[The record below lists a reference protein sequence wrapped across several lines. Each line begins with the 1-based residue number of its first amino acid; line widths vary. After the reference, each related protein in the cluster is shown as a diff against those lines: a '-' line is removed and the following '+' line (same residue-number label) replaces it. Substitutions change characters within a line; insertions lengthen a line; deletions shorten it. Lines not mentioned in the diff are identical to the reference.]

1 MKHTKQLTIVLALL
15 VPVFVAQA
23 QRGIEWKFPQYKVT
37 LPVTLEGNADRDM
50 VPLLD
55 GKLDR
60 LPKKG
65 EQSRFG
71 IFYQPFAKAQA
82 TTPVLEIIDGG
93 NDQVIKAVT
102 LDEYF
107 GKESASWKR
116 IAAESKSSGSSIVST
131 YAVKEG
137 SYDLKVIREI
147 SLTDARELPT
157 GKAMKVSFSVQS
169 RSALSL
175 KARFLGNAEGT
186 ITISGSSITITS
198 SDTMLS
204 LNPALVLQASPTA
217 SIKAEGSQQFS
228 IVTGPVEVKANQ
240 ASLVLSLTIAGT
252 TIGSTEHIKEQV
264 GVLQG
269 YFTNGTVAPNLVATI
284 VPSKQSG
291 SPGDTITYT
300 IYYHNIGT
308 ASAVNVKLTNPVPAG
323 SKYIEG
329 SIKGTGSE
337 FSFKRVPVA
346 PPNVSEISE
355 ITWTLKNDIPPGQER
370 SASYKVILK

>member
-1 MKHTKQLTIVLALL
+1 MQFTIVLALL
-15 VPVFVAQA
+15 VPVFMAQA

-60 LPKKG
+60 LPKKS

-71 IFYQPFAKAQA
+71 IFYQQFAKALA

-93 NDQVIKAVT
+93 NHQVIKSVT

-116 IAAESKSSGSSIVST
+116 IAAESKSSASSIVSA
-131 YAVKEG
+131 YAVKQG
-137 SYDLKVIREI
+137 SYDLKVFREI

-157 GKAMKVSFSVQS
+157 GKAIKLNFSVQS
-169 RSALSL
+169 QSPLTV

-186 ITISGSSITITS
+186 LSVAGFCLSITS
-198 SDTMLS
+198 NDTALN
-204 LNPALVLQASPTA
+204 LNPALILQASPNA
-217 SIKAEGSQQFS
+217 SIKANGEGAAQQFS
-228 IVTGPVEVKANQ
+228 ILTGPVEVKAKQ
-240 ASLVLSLTIAGT
+240 TGLVLSLTIAGT
-252 TIGSTEHIKEQV
+252 SIGFTDHIKEQA
-264 GVLQG
+264 GVLQE
-269 YFTNGTVAPNLVATI
+269 YFTTGAVIPNLVATI
-284 VPSKQSG
+284 VPSKKSG

-323 SKYIEG
+323 SMYVEG

-337 FSFKRVPVA
+337 FSFKRAPA
-346 PPNVSEISE
+346 TPPNVSEISE
-355 ITWTLKNDIPPGQER
+355 ITWTLKNDILPGQER